1 MTTEPRDVLVL
12 LPTREQL
19 RLVVGVQATGR
30 ELFQQVCDM
39 ASLRDAHFF
48 GLSVVRNDEYVFMDL
63 GQKLSGYFSKD
74 WKQEGRKGSGR
85 PRAPFVTFLRVQFY
99 VEDGRLLSDRT
110 ARHLYYC
117 HLKERVLRS
126 QCAHREEA
134 YFLLAA
140 YGLQADLGNHREPV
154 HVGRY
159 FEPHAYFPPWIVARR
174 GSAYIL
180 RHAPA
185 VHREQRGLSPTEAVL
200 RFIREACRLEDVPVH
215 FFKLYKDKKDDRPTV
230 ILGLTLNGMQIYQE
244 TSHAPELLYDF
255 PWSHIGKVVFLGKK
269 FEVQPDGLPSARKL
283 VFYTGCAW
291 RSRHLLRLL
300 SASHQL
306 RLVLQPALRRLRQ
319 REEAEEKKH
328 YRESYIS
335 DTLDLDLDPGGRGSP
350 GSPHSGGSRDSGG
363 SSQHL
368 PHRLSV
374 RSADS
379 HGSSHTSGIEADARP
394 LEPGEMSVDAALG
407 AEAPRAE
414 APACSSSTSQ
424 SSHCTDGGSGDRP
437 EGDTQGWADDARG
450 RPTAPQPGPRTAGN
464 PCDEVHEQLPPGP
477 VQGRPAPTGVRGV
490 DAPRCGSAHLGLIH
504 TAQLV
509 QPAPL
514 HPRDTARPPRALS
527 TQHGCVYTAWLI
539 HVASPVPLGLCLHS
553 TATSIKRA

>member
-39 ASLRDAHFF
+39 ASIRDAHFF
-48 GLSVVRNDEYVFMDL
+48 GLSVVRNNEYMFMDL
-63 GQKLSGYFSKD
+63 EQKLSKYFSKD
-74 WKQEGRKGSGR
+74 WKQEGQKDSGR

-99 VEDGRLLSDRT
+99 VENGRLLRDRT

-159 FEPHAYFPPWIVARR
+159 FE
-174 GSAYIL
+174 
-180 RHAPA
+180 
-185 VHREQRGLSPTEAVL
+185 
-200 RFIREACRLEDVPVH
+200 DVPVH
-215 FFKLYKDKKDDRPTV
+215 FFRLYKDKDDRPTV

-255 PWSHIGKVVFLGKK
+255 PWSHVGKVVFLRRSIIAS
-269 FEVQPDGLPSARKL
+269 PTSATRW
-283 VFYTGCAW
+283 TWTWIWTRAAGAP
-291 RSRHLLRLL
+291 R
-300 SASHQL
+300 A
-306 RLVLQPALRRLRQ
+306 
-319 REEAEEKKH
+319 
-328 YRESYIS
+328 
-335 DTLDLDLDPGGRGSP
+335 
-350 GSPHSGGSRDSGG
+350 PHTAGTAGSGG

-379 HGSSHTSGIEADARP
+379 HSSSHTSGIEADVRP
-394 LEPGEMSVDAALG
+394 LEPGEMSVDAPLG

-414 APACSSSTSQ
+414 LVTRGSSDFREPDLASAPPSSSRHQ
-424 SSHCTDGGSGDRP
+424 GVFQP
-437 EGDTQGWADDARG
+437 E
-450 RPTAPQPGPRTAGN
+450 PS
-464 PCDEVHEQLPPGP
+464 L
-477 VQGRPAPTGVRGV
+477 
-490 DAPRCGSAHLGLIH
+490 APRG
-504 TAQLV
+504 
-509 QPAPL
+509 P
-514 HPRDTARPPRALS
+514 
-527 TQHGCVYTAWLI
+527 
-539 HVASPVPLGLCLHS
+539 
-553 TATSIKRA
+553 